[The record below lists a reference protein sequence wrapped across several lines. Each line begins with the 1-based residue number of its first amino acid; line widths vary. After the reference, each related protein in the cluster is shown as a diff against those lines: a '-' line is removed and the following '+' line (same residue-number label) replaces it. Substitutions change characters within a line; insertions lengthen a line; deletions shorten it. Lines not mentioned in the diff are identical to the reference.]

1 MQRLQG
7 LFTLAEDDQ
16 KLEAYRRK
24 KWLRS
29 AEFQRWLQQ
38 DALLTLDMDQALE
51 LYRASG
57 GRDTTRFKTNSIEDV
72 RDGLDFLLYDNIKL
86 EGRFDE
92 CAAPGGAYRMEGAGR
107 EFPSYL
113 LCLTNPGLFAVWN
126 ANAEGLLKQ
135 ASLLPASIKRGPM
148 GIRYLD
154 LLEALNQVRARSG
167 RRDFREIDEL
177 AYQAARTKS
186 LTKSLTKSP
195 GGESP

>member
-1 MQRLQG
+1 MQDVKL

-16 KLEAYRRK
+16 RLLNYRRK

-29 AEFQRWLQQ
+29 EEFHQWLDQ
-38 DALLTLDMDQALE
+38 DALLELTMDQALD

-57 GRDTTRFKTNSIEDV
+57 GRDVSGFKSNTIEEV

-92 CAAPGGAYRMEGAGR
+92 CAAPGGAYRLEGTGR

-113 LCLTNPGLFAVWN
+113 LCLSNPGLFAVWN
-126 ANAEGLLKQ
+126 KNAEGLLKQ
-135 ASLLPASIKRGPM
+135 AGLLPASLKRGPM
-148 GIRYLD
+148 GVRYLD
-154 LLEALNQVRARSG
+154 MLEALNQVRGRSG

-177 AYQAARTKS
+177 AYQAARK
-186 LTKSLTKSP
+186 
-195 GGESP
+195 